1 MIVRVIARLSTAA
14 LCGISESPEKS
25 LFENTPK
32 NLFENTPTSRLL
44 TDSGVWGVHCTAIA
58 TSLPEGA
65 GSTQSKPAAPNL
77 LDLRCSRRTQG
88 CHATCTKC
96 GYSPRPPRRS
106 YPSAQPLV
114 AAFISCLLARE
125 GQPAAGGI
133 LYRRCQR
140 ATPST
145 LSPAPALC
153 APSLTTR
160 CHLRCAGSSRRATDM
175 PSRAWTLSHPQPT
188 RTTTAP
194 IQAINSNTRN
204 LPQAPEGGPGPPLGG
219 GARGGI
225 PGHPF
230 RDTGGAFGRVVT
242 ASLSNLYL

>member
-1 MIVRVIARLSTAA
+1 MDARNFEAPHRFRRFGAYIAPLR
-14 LCGISESPEKS
+14 P
-25 LFENTPK
+25 
-32 NLFENTPTSRLL
+32 
-44 TDSGVWGVHCTAIA
+44 AIA

-88 CHATCTKC
+88 CHATHTKC

-133 LYRRCQR
+133 LYRRRQR
-140 ATPST
+140 ATPSA

-230 RDTGGAFGRVVT
+230 RDAGGAFGRVVIPT
-242 ASLSNLYL
+242 AVSETGHHILAFDDHLGRCGKQK

>member
-1 MIVRVIARLSTAA
+1 MAMMWMPATST
-14 LCGISESPEKS
+14 
-25 LFENTPK
+25 
-32 NLFENTPTSRLL
+32 LL

-88 CHATCTKC
+88 CHATHTKC

-133 LYRRCQR
+133 LYRRRQR
-140 ATPST
+140 ATPSA

-225 PGHPF
+225 PDHPF
-230 RDTGGAFGRVVT
+230 RDARGAFGRLVQAGNPHIFPAVRQTQTWEAVT
-242 ASLSNLYL
+242 PTPYLAYIRLVQMS